1 MENTILSGLGPRA
14 LWFNF
19 GYLLLSLTPAGLAV
33 SRAVCAL
40 SLTYKS
46 LYFRR
51 KKEDAEHFRTGLF
64 SGRKITVAK
73 RIYGFS
79 SWEEMKQRGETQH
92 QANRIGS
99 ALGDAA
105 LCQTP
110 RRCWK
115 AQDCSCRAHGLARVI
130 QGGCWQGEPTDLTLP
145 LSSLGTLI
153 ISA

>member
-1 MENTILSGLGPRA
+1 MSK
-14 LWFNF
+14 
-19 GYLLLSLTPAGLAV
+19 
-33 SRAVCAL
+33 AVCAL

-73 RIYGFS
+73 RLYRFS
-79 SWEEMKQRGETQH
+79 RWEEMRQQGETQH

-115 AQDCSCRAHGLARVI
+115 AHDCSCRAHGLARVS
-130 QGGCWQGEPTDLTLP
+130 QGGCWQGEPADLTLP